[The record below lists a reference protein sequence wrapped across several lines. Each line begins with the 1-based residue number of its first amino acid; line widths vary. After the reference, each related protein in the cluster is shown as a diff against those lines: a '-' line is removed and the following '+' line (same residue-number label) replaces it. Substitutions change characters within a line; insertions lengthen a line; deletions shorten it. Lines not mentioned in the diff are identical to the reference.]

1 MIYASPIVDPCSS
14 PVYSCPW
21 RPRLVPVA
29 VEQTNSRNPPFHNG
43 RSSTGQCK
51 RLPYIF
57 PQRGAAW
64 IFLWVHIVS
73 PGLVHNCAA
82 QDNQIRRR
90 ARSVPLTCHASTS
103 LDSAQLVLQSTKTK
117 VTHGIHLFEITN
129 RFFFGN
135 ESHWR
140 CVTSQHPPCEV
151 LEPMIEGKI
160 GSSGKWFP
168 FQWLSS
174 KRGKGETWIWVTR
187 WSFIFRCAG
196 SGRLRL
202 KRFPL
207 IFIHCS
213 SICQSG
219 LPTHST
225 QYTVH
230 NTQRKTNNTQH
241 TTKEHNTAQY
251 TKHTNTQ
258 HTQHTTHIKQKIHT
272 KHGTQHTAHYQ

>member
-1 MIYASPIVDPCSS
+1 MLRQLSTPAPPQCI
-14 PVYSCPW
+14 PVLEGLGLSLW
-21 RPRLVPVA
+21 LWNKRTA
-29 VEQTNSRNPPFHNG
+29 GTPPFHNG

-64 IFLWVHIVS
+64 IFPWVHIVS

-140 CVTSQHPPCEV
+140 CVAPQQPRSEV

-160 GSSGKWFP
+160 GSSGKWFL

>member
-1 MIYASPIVDPCSS
+1 MFRNPNEKLQILWDCHFTFDHLVLVDVWFSFVLRMIYASPIVDPCSS

-64 IFLWVHIVS
+64 IFPWVHIVS

-129 RFFFGN
+129 RFFS
-135 ESHWR
+135 EMR
-140 CVTSQHPPCEV
+140 VTEDV
-151 LEPMIEGKI
+151 
-160 GSSGKWFP
+160 
-168 FQWLSS
+168 
-174 KRGKGETWIWVTR
+174 
-187 WSFIFRCAG
+187 
-196 SGRLRL
+196 
-202 KRFPL
+202 
-207 IFIHCS
+207 
-213 SICQSG
+213 
-219 LPTHST
+219 
-225 QYTVH
+225 
-230 NTQRKTNNTQH
+230 
-241 TTKEHNTAQY
+241 
-251 TKHTNTQ
+251 
-258 HTQHTTHIKQKIHT
+258 
-272 KHGTQHTAHYQ
+272 

>member
-29 VEQTNSRNPPFHNG
+29 VEQTNSRNPPFHDG

-117 VTHGIHLFEITN
+117 VTHGIHLF
-129 RFFFGN
+129 GN

-140 CVTSQHPPCEV
+140 CVTSQHPPC
-151 LEPMIEGKI
+151 
-160 GSSGKWFP
+160 F
-168 FQWLSS
+168 
-174 KRGKGETWIWVTR
+174 RADDKGEDRFFWKMVSLSMVVFENRERRNVNLSHTVIIYIPLR
-187 WSFIFRCAG
+187 WKWSTAIETIPSHFH
-196 SGRLRL
+196 
-202 KRFPL
+202 PL
-207 IFIHCS
+207 FFHLS
-213 SICQSG
+213 ERS
-219 LPTHST
+219 TNT

-230 NTQRKTNNTQH
+230 GTQH
-241 TTKEHNTAQY
+241 TTKNKQY
-251 TKHTNTQ
+251 TTHNKRTQ
-258 HTQHTTHIKQKIHT
+258 HSTIHKTHKHTTHPTHDTHKTKNTHKTRHT
-272 KHGTQHTAHYQ
+272 TYSTLPIRQQAYS